1 MKCDDDVTAAISERP
16 CSEYDRCRAGL
27 GEHGGLSGEEF
38 MRTSDADAAAAETA
52 DTPPVAPSTP
62 LP

>member
-38 MRTSDADAAAAETA
+38 MRTSDAAAAEA
-52 DTPPVAPSTP
+52 AGTPPVAPSTP
-62 LP
+62 LH